1 MRRGVYAG
9 SFDPIHHGH
18 LDIIERAAEMVDTLY
33 VAVAHNAE
41 KPSGLFTP
49 DERVELIRN
58 SKPSMRSEKIVAC
71 AFTGLTVEFCHDCEA
86 RMLFR
91 GLRASVDFDAEFE
104 MHGINYTLD
113 PMLRTVFLMAKPEH
127 LYISSRRIKEVA
139 SLGGNVAPWV
149 PSNVEEALQEKF
161 GKRIAG

>member
-41 KPSGLFTP
+41 KPSGLFNA
-49 DERVELIRN
+49 DERVELIRD
-58 SKPSMRSEKIVAC
+58 SRTGMRGEKIVVR
-71 AFTGLTVEFCHDCEA
+71 AFTALTVEFCSEHGC
-86 RMLFR
+86 RVLFR

-113 PMLRTVFLMAKPEH
+113 PTLRTVFLMAKPEH

-139 SLGGNVAPWV
+139 SLGGNVGPWV
-149 PSNVEEALQEKF
+149 PPNVEAALREKF
-161 GKRIAG
+161 GKAK

>member
-18 LDIIERAAEMVDTLY
+18 LDIIERAAEMVDRLY

-49 DERVELIRN
+49 DERVDLIRDSN
-58 SKPSMRSEKIVAC
+58 TWMRGEKIVVR
-71 AFTGLTVEFCHDCEA
+71 AFTALTVEFCREHGC
-86 RMLFR
+86 RVLFR

-113 PMLRTVFLMAKPEH
+113 PTLRTVFLMAKPEH

-149 PSNVEEALQEKF
+149 PPNVEAALREKF
-161 GKRIAG
+161 DKTK